1 MGKATGFM
9 EYERLELPLRYP
21 AERVKDYA
29 PLQLPVSDKN
39 RRRQSGRCMDC
50 GVPFCQAGVQF
61 EGQFLGCPLHNLIPE
76 WNALLYSGNYP
87 AALARLLKTN
97 CFPEFTGRVCPAL
110 CERACTCGMIGQSVT
125 IHDNERAII
134 DYAFDNDLM
143 QPVLPAAHSGKT
155 VAVVGSG
162 PAGLAAAYYLNRRGH
177 QVTVFERDSVPG
189 GLLSYGIAPMKL
201 PQAVVERR
209 VRLMQDE
216 GVSFQ
221 TNCDVGRDVSAAFLQ
236 GFDLVIFACGAQKPR
251 ALSWPTQ
258 AKSGVY
264 YALDFLKAASEARLE
279 GLESEITAKG
289 KPVVIVGAGDSA
301 SDCVAICLRQGCRD
315 IHQLI
320 RRPASSYPGALD
332 YAHEESQAVF
342 GRDIRRFETQIED
355 LVCGEDGGLAAV
367 RTVAGETLEA
377 QLLII
382 ASGFSG
388 CEDYALDAYEALKAA
403 GVPVLQAGD
412 MACGASLVVHA
423 IASGKKAAAEADR
436 RLMGYTNIL

>member
-9 EYERLELPLRYP
+9 EYERLELPLRDP

-50 GVPFCQAGVQF
+50 GVPFCQAGVEF

-76 WNALLYSGNYP
+76 WNDLLYSGNYP

-110 CERACTCGMIGQSVT
+110 CERACTCGMICQSVT

-162 PAGLAAAYYLNRRGH
+162 PAGLAAAHYLNRRGH

-355 LVCGEDGGLAAV
+355 LVCGEDGGLTAV
-367 RTVAGETLEA
+367 RTVAGETLKA

>member
-9 EYERLELPLRYP
+9 DYARMELPRRDP
-21 AERVKDYA
+21 SERVKDYE
-29 PLQLPVSDKN
+29 PLEKAVSDKN

-50 GVPFCQAGVQF
+50 GVPFCQAGVKF
-61 EGQFLGCPLHNLIPE
+61 EGQYLGCPLHNLIPE
-76 WNALLYSGNYP
+76 WNDLLYSGNYP

-162 PAGLAAAYYLNRRGH
+162 PAGLAAAHYLNRRGH

-355 LVCGEDGGLAAV
+355 LVCGEDGGLTAV
-367 RTVAGETLEA
+367 RTVAGETLKA

>member
-9 EYERLELPLRYP
+9 EYERLELPLRDP

-50 GVPFCQAGVQF
+50 GVPFCQAGVEF

-76 WNALLYSGNYP
+76 WNDLLYSGNYP

-162 PAGLAAAYYLNRRGH
+162 PAGLAAAHYLNRRGH

-355 LVCGEDGGLAAV
+355 LVCGEDGGLTAV
-367 RTVAGETLEA
+367 RTVAGETLKA

>member
-9 EYERLELPLRYP
+9 DYARMELPRRDP
-21 AERVKDYA
+21 SERVKDYE
-29 PLQLPVSDKN
+29 PLEKAVSDKN

-50 GVPFCQAGVQF
+50 GVPFCQAGVKF
-61 EGQFLGCPLHNLIPE
+61 EGQYLGCPLHNLIPE
-76 WNALLYSGNYP
+76 WNDLLYSGNYP

-209 VRLMQDE
+209 VRLMQEE
-216 GVSFQ
+216 GVNFQ
-221 TNCDVGRDVSAAFLQ
+221 TNCDIGRDVSETLLQ

-251 ALSWPTQ
+251 MLSWPTQ
-258 AKSGVY
+258 AKSGVS
-264 YALDFLKAASEARLE
+264 YALDFLKAASEARMA
-279 GLESEITAKG
+279 GVQSEIFAGG
-289 KPVVIVGAGDSA
+289 KSVVIVGAGDSA
-301 SDCVAICLRQGCRD
+301 SDCVAICLRQGCQQMQ
-315 IHQLI
+315 QLI
-320 RRPASSYPGALD
+320 RRPASSYSATLD
-332 YAHEESQAVF
+332 YAHEESQAVL
-342 GRDIRRFETQIED
+342 GRDIRRYETQIAD
-355 LVCGEDGGLAAV
+355 LVCDEAGSLTAV
-367 RTVAGETLEA
+367 KTTQGETIEA
-377 QLLII
+377 QLLIV

-388 CEDYALDAYEALKAA
+388 CEDYAGAAYARLAAA
-403 GVPVLQAGD
+403 GIPVLQAGD
-412 MACGASLVVHA
+412 MATGASLVVHA
-423 IASGKKAAAEADR
+423 IAGGKKAAAEADKL
-436 RLMGYTNIL
+436 LMGYTNIL

>member
-9 EYERLELPLRYP
+9 EYERLELPLRDP

-50 GVPFCQAGVQF
+50 GVPFCQAGVEF

-76 WNALLYSGNYP
+76 WNDLLYSGNYP

-162 PAGLAAAYYLNRRGH
+162 PAGLAAAHYLNRRGH

-355 LVCGEDGGLAAV
+355 LVCGEDGGLTAV

>member
-9 EYERLELPLRYP
+9 EYERLELPMRSP

-29 PLQLPVSDKN
+29 PLQLGVSDKN

-50 GVPFCQAGVQF
+50 GVPFCQAGVQL
-61 EGQFLGCPLHNLIPE
+61 EGQFIGCPLHNLIPE
-76 WNALLYSGNYP
+76 WNDLLWSGNYP

-110 CERACTCGMIGQSVT
+110 CERACTCGMVGKSVT

-134 DYAFDNDLM
+134 DYAFENDLM
-143 QPVLPAAHSGKT
+143 QPVLPTAHSGKSI
-155 VAVVGSG
+155 AVVGSG

-201 PQAVVERR
+201 PQPVVERR
-209 VRLMQDE
+209 VRLMQEE

-221 TNCDVGRDVSAAFLQ
+221 TNCDIGRDVGVELLQ
-236 GFDLVIFACGAQKPR
+236 GYDLVIFACGAQKPR

-258 AKSGVY
+258 AKRGVC
-264 YALDFLKAASEARLE
+264 YALDFLKAASEGRMA
-279 GLESEITAKG
+279 GLQSQIPAKDRS
-289 KPVVIVGAGDSA
+289 VVIVGAGDSA
-301 SDCVAICLRQGCRD
+301 SDCVAISLRQGCRALY
-315 IHQLI
+315 QLI
-320 RRPASSYPGALD
+320 RRPASSYPDTLD
-332 YAHEESQAVF
+332 YAHEEAQAVF
-342 GRDIRRFETQIED
+342 GRDIRRFETQVED
-355 LVCGEDGGLAAV
+355 LVCDEQGALTAV
-367 RTVAGETLEA
+367 KTTAGETIDA

-388 CEDYALDAYEALKAA
+388 CEEYAKAA
-403 GVPVLQAGD
+403 CDKLAAMGVPTLQAGD
-412 MACGASLVVHA
+412 METGASLVVHA
-423 IASGKKAAAEADR
+423 IAGGKRAAAEADR
-436 RLMGYTNIL
+436 LLMGYTNIL

>member
-9 EYERLELPLRYP
+9 EYERLELPLRDP

-50 GVPFCQAGVQF
+50 GVPFCQAGVEF

-76 WNALLYSGNYP
+76 WNDLLYSGNYP

-162 PAGLAAAYYLNRRGH
+162 PAGLAAAHYLNRRGH

-355 LVCGEDGGLAAV
+355 LVCGEDGGLTAV
-367 RTVAGETLEA
+367 RTVAGETLKA

-382 ASGFSG
+382 ASGLSG

>member
-9 EYERLELPLRYP
+9 EYERLELPLRDP

-50 GVPFCQAGVQF
+50 GVPFCQAGVEF

-76 WNALLYSGNYP
+76 WNDLLYSGNYP

-289 KPVVIVGAGDSA
+289 KSVVIVGAGDSA

-355 LVCGEDGGLAAV
+355 LVCGEDGGLTAV